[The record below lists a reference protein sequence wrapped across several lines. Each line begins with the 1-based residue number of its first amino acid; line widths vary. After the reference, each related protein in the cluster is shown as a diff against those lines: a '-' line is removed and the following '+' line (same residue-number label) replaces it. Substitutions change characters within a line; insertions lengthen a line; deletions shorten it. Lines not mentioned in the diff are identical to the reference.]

1 MCFKYKISNL
11 ILTLP
16 TKGWWNVARFRC
28 TKIQFPSLCYVWRSP
43 EATLCWQP
51 QMQKKTNTNATVQI
65 EIQTQYLS
73 LCYVKVTRSHT
84 KAPIKLRRQLNENFT
99 DILDICQIRAG
110 PVFCGANPKYAADW
124 KVDMNTEY
132 LAYWSICGLIIFKHS
147 PKIQPHPSP
156 QELIL
161 SNSNSWIPWQTGFRK
176 KIKLYNSNIYDKL
189 EGKIIN
195 PILQIISLIKRFLV
209 GYLWP
214 ILPFLTLVFMTD
226 REM

>member
-1 MCFKYKISNL
+1 M
-11 ILTLP
+11 
-16 TKGWWNVARFRC
+16 
-28 TKIQFPSLCYVWRSP
+28 
-43 EATLCWQP
+43 
-51 QMQKKTNTNATVQI
+51 QI
-65 EIQTQYLS
+65 EIQTQCLS
-73 LCYVKVTRSHT
+73 LYYVKVTRSHT

-189 EGKIIN
+189 EGKIIF